1 MHELKVQ
8 MTEDEKLIGWNVI
21 DADVYGFD
29 FGGRESLPD
38 SADLQ
43 RRADQIVPR
52 TQDRRTAAA
61 HLRHWR

>member
-1 MHELKVQ
+1 M
-8 MTEDEKLIGWNVI
+8 I